1 MTRFSL
7 VVVAFCAPSAAAAL
21 LNTCWK
27 LDLDLGQER
36 GSWMPPT
43 WGKSGARARA
53 TPVVEFTDDNSVR
66 LLGSGAWDH
75 LTVKWR
81 TVDGSEDDSI
91 IGRWSI
97 DGERVR
103 FFLEHDGIERNDVIL
118 EPGQLWCTAGA
129 WGNLLQKR
137 GTLTIKQRKFGWM
150 PFLPAPREASFL
162 VGVFTSKAEARA
174 DESSVATGSPPR
186 D

>member
-81 TVDGSEDDSI
+81 TVDGSEDDKSREQRTNSKEEKRYVQPYARRVAEKWRCLGI
-91 IGRWSI
+91 RWCGR
-97 DGERVR
+97 
-103 FFLEHDGIERNDVIL
+103 L
-118 EPGQLWCTAGA
+118 
-129 WGNLLQKR
+129 
-137 GTLTIKQRKFGWM
+137 
-150 PFLPAPREASFL
+150 
-162 VGVFTSKAEARA
+162 
-174 DESSVATGSPPR
+174 
-186 D
+186 